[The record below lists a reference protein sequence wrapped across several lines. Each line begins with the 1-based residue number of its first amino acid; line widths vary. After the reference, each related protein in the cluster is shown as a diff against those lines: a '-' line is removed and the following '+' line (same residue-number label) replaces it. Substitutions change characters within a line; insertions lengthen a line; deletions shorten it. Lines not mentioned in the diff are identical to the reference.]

1 MPAQPEIDQVLVWM
15 GPHGVLCVWAIMAAG
30 LTK

>member
-1 MPAQPEIDQVLVWM
+1 MPAEPEIEHVLVWM
-15 GPHGVLCVWAIMAAG
+15 GPHGVDVWAVMAAG